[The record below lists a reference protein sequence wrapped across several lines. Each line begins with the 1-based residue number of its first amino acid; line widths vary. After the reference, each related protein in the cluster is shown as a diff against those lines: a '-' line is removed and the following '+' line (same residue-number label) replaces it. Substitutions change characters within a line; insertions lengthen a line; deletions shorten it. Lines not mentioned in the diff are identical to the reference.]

1 MCPPERTERG
11 EAWKRLPVTRG
22 CFVCGIENPVGLGLT
37 LLSDG
42 RCVEVLV
49 QFRDE
54 HCGFT
59 GVVHGGLLSTV
70 LDEVMAWV
78 IGVNTRSFAFAAE
91 LNVRFL
97 RSVPPGVPLKVCA
110 ELTANRR
117 GRLFLTRGEVLG
129 PNGVAYAEATGKFL
143 PIPAAQQS
151 VMLADFVGDPSPWI
165 TKPAVG
171 SALGVQDSNSVTP
184 GNDQ

>member
-1 MCPPERTERG
+1 MCPPERAEKEG
-11 EAWKRLPVTRG
+11 SWKSLPVTRG

-97 RSVPPGVPLKVCA
+97 RSVRPGVSLKVRA

-117 GRLFLTRGEVLG
+117 GRLFLTRGDVLG
-129 PNGVAYAEATGKFL
+129 PDGVVYAEATGKFL
-143 PIPAAQQS
+143 PIPSERQLA
-151 VMLADFVGDPSPWI
+151 MLADFVGDPSPWI
-165 TKPAVG
+165 AKPAVG
-171 SALGVQDSNSVTP
+171 SALGVQDSDSVTP

>member
-1 MCPPERTERG
+1 MYAPDRSQRG
-11 EAWKRLPVTRG
+11 NSWENLPVTRG
-22 CFVCGIENPVGLGLT
+22 CFVCGIDNPAGLGLT

-42 RCVEVLV
+42 RCVEVPV

-97 RSVPPGVPLKVCA
+97 RSVPPGIPLKVRA

-151 VMLADFVGDPSPWI
+151 AMLADFVGDPSPWI
-165 TKPAVG
+165 AKPATG
-171 SALGVQDSNSVTP
+171 SGLGVQDSNSVTP
-184 GNDQ
+184 GSDQ